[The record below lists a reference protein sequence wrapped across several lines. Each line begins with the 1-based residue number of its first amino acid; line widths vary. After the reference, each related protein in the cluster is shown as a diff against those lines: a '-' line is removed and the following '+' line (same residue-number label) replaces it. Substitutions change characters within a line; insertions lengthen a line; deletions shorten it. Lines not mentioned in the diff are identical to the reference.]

1 MMVKRTPRRTT
12 RKSKARSHPPREA
25 TAKDVMGS
33 LLDLFEHLGIDVS
46 SPITGTA
53 RAASREF
60 PQHSLYPHTS
70 SISELLTLW
79 HQDPAYV
86 DDLGNPAPIKL
97 HGPKPSFRQL
107 VRQSQIALNEAYL
120 LSELERL
127 GAVSI
132 DGSDLIK
139 VQMRSF
145 PVYEDK
151 RLAAQHTLATLNGF
165 IKTLRHN
172 LNTAPANS
180 DQLFHRI
187 VWNGDF
193 DNHEIPALKIKV
205 KRHGQSLLESFDN
218 WLMRKALSKPRNR
231 KGRTGRSKVSIGVY
245 LSVEPR

>member
-172 LNTAPANS
+172 LN
-180 DQLFHRI
+180 
-187 VWNGDF
+187 
-193 DNHEIPALKIKV
+193 EIPALKIKV